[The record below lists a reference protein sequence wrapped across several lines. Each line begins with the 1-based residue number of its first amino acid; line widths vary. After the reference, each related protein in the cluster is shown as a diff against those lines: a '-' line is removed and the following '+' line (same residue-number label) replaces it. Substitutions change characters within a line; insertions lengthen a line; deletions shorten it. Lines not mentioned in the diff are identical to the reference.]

1 MAKGQQPLHFE
12 RWTDNDKQKLAL
24 LMSDEV
30 DMADTY
36 YGREQALQERELEV
50 QIDMANAVTSVSF
63 PSLSAETMSEEVEE
77 GFA

>member
-1 MAKGQQPLHFE
+1 MVAKGQPPLHFE

-50 QIDMANAVTSVSF
+50 TV
-63 PSLSAETMSEEVEE
+63 
-77 GFA
+77 